1 LIHTRHKYGYGFPIS
16 KSLQLDDFLDVDRID
31 DQAQSVESVN
41 FVPSLNLLDTIP
53 IYDRTISIIQS
64 LLDCFGAQLFMSD
77 YFFMLELSGYV
88 DTAPPDW
95 ASHFDKMKGI
105 IREPGRLIVQI
116 PQMKSSLSIPAWN
129 GSMHPYLRFVDA
141 VYVCRRSCTRLG
153 QEVFSDLLGGSEQNL
168 ATDLHALLITGFSI
182 LSVAGGEGLV
192 EKLVMAILGVKLDP
206 VTIPSPNDETMD
218 WQIRNRR
225 QCICNVESF
234 HRPLSPV
241 AAAKAIGIDIWRNR
255 DKRLVNRVWDLH
267 QDKLVYNID
276 ASKVIFVTHRWSA
289 DEKGYQD
296 VMKMHLWSGQTVSRM
311 SDKLRR
317 IRKALLKHTN
327 TKYAWIDTICIDKS
341 NLSELDEAIRSMY
354 KWYASC
360 AAVVLDSGT
369 PLSTWCDRGWCLQ
382 EGAAAGVLCGISKEG
397 SLVTIQQLA
406 IEQHHD
412 LCTLDLHLYYR
423 PGNAAEI
430 LARMDI
436 RKTTR
441 KEDMTYALAGVFD
454 IHLTLAYGEGNKS
467 RRRLFHELAIQ
478 KGDLS
483 FLSFETIQPMNYDYL
498 PPTNQTN
505 YLIAKCLKASTSITV
520 SHFGICF
527 EVQLVKG
534 PDASQ
539 ILQKLKV
546 WKDMKF
552 AVGRWLGVE
561 KMIEAAQGPSYQGS
575 SSVGLAVVH
584 DIRSIILVQ
593 TYDEDW
599 QAGAGEAI
607 KLCYRLQCCQIE
619 EYEFERLFDDIEVDF
634 ERIWLGDKPDGTGMI
649 TGTSSRLHR
658 RRKRTQK
665 AEVNEDVNY

>member
-31 DQAQSVESVN
+31 DQANSVESID
-41 FVPSLNLLDTIP
+41 FVPSLTLLDTIP
-53 IYDRTISIIQS
+53 IYDRTIYIIQS
-64 LLDCFGAQLFMSD
+64 LLDRFGAQLFMSN

-88 DTAPPDW
+88 DTTPPDW

-116 PQMKSSLSIPAWN
+116 PQMKTSLSIAAWH

-168 ATDLHALLITGFSI
+168 ATDLHALLIACFSI
-182 LSVAGGEGLV
+182 ISVAGGMGLV

-206 VTIPSPNDETMD
+206 ATIPPPNDKTVD

-255 DKRLVNRVWDLH
+255 DKQLVNRVWDLH

-276 ASKVIFVTHRWSA
+276 ARNVIFVTHRWSA

-296 VMKMHLWSGQTVSRM
+296 VIRMHLWSGQRVSRM

-467 RRRLFHELAIQ
+467 RKRLFHELAIQ

-483 FLSFETIQPMNYDYL
+483 FLSFKTTQKMDINYL
-498 PPTNQTN
+498 PVNSQIN
-505 YLIAKCLKASTSITV
+505 YVIADCTKASTSITV

-527 EVQLVKG
+527 EVELVRESNAKK
-534 PDASQ
+534 
-539 ILQKLKV
+539 ILQKLKS
-546 WKDMKF
+546 WRLLNF
-552 AVGRWLGVE
+552 AKGRSLGIEDLIAAMESREHQGLPVE
-561 KMIEAAQGPSYQGS
+561 
-575 SSVGLAVVH
+575 LAIMH
-584 DIRSIILVQ
+584 DIRSLILVQ
-593 TYDEDW
+593 TYNAEW
-599 QAGAGEAI
+599 QAGGGKPI
-607 KLCYRLQCCQIE
+607 RLCYRIQCCQIE
-619 EYEFERLFDDIEVDF
+619 EVEFKRLFGKTGASKF
-634 ERIWLGDKPDGTGMI
+634 ERIWLGDKPD
-649 TGTSSRLHR
+649 S
-658 RRKRTQK
+658 
-665 AEVNEDVNY
+665 VNISQFESEWAQRVELSVQNPDK